1 MKEKMEQLA
10 REIEQHNYNYYVLD
24 DPKISDFE
32 YDAMLNELIA
42 LEKQYPQYKSPNS
55 PTARVGGEVSE
66 GFAPVE
72 HQVQMASL
80 AKAFSFEELESFDE
94 TVRKTFPDAEY
105 VVEYKIDGL
114 SVSLEYENGSFVRGS
129 TRGDGM
135 VGEDVT
141 ENLKTIRT
149 IPMFLNKKIPYL
161 EVRGEVF
168 MPVDAFNALNEQRE
182 TEELPLFANP
192 RNAAAGSLRQHDSR
206 ITAQRKL
213 DIFVFNIQQIDG
225 EQPETHTE
233 GLEFLKSLGFKT
245 SPVSGVKYDIK
256 SAFDEIE
263 KIRDTRGTLGFDI
276 DGAVIK
282 INDFAQ
288 REALGSTSNTPRW
301 AIAYKFPAEQKK
313 TKLLDITV
321 QVGRSGVLT
330 PAAELKPVRI
340 AGSVVSRATL
350 HNIDNIRAKD
360 IRIGDTVIIQKAGE
374 IIPEVVRSVPEERD
388 GSERIFNMPD
398 KCPVCG
404 GDVIRFE
411 DEAATYCVN
420 PGCDAQK
427 IRSIIH
433 FASKGAM
440 DIDGL
445 GPAIVEQ
452 LCNEGL
458 ISEAADLY
466 YLKKEQLTELE
477 RMAEKSADNLINA
490 IETSKG
496 RGLDK
501 LLCGLGIKHIGAK
514 AAKSLA
520 VQFGDIDSVI
530 AATKE
535 QLLKIYDFGDSMADS
550 VIKYFESKSAVET
563 VLKLKAAGVDMTYEN
578 NSSDRR
584 FEGMTFVLTGTL
596 SKFTRSEASEIIEK
610 FGGKASGSVSKKTTY
625 VLAGENAGSK
635 LDKARTL
642 NIKIISE
649 DDFVDMIH

>member
-388 GSERIFNMPD
+388 GSERMFNMPD

-490 IETSKG
+490 IEASKG

-520 VQFGDIDSVI
+520 AQFGDIDSVI
-530 AATKE
+530 AATRE
-535 QLLKIYDFGDSMADS
+535 QLLKIYDFGSSMADS
-550 VIKYFESKSAVET
+550 VIKYFKSKSAVET
-563 VLKLKAAGVDMTYEN
+563 VFKLKAAGVDMTYEN
-578 NSSDRR
+578 TSSDRR

-596 SKFTRSEASEIIEK
+596 SKFTRSEASEIIER

-635 LDKARTL
+635 LDKARAL

-649 DDFVDMIH
+649 DDFTAMI

>member
-182 TEELPLFANP
+182 TEELTLFANP

-388 GSERIFNMPD
+388 GSERMFNMPD

-404 GDVIRFE
+404 GNVIRFE

-520 VQFGDIDSVI
+520 SQFGDIDSVI

-550 VIKYFESKSAVET
+550 VIKYFKSKSAVET
-563 VLKLKAAGVDMTYEN
+563 VLKLKSAGVDMTYEN
-578 NSSDRR
+578 TSSDRR

-635 LDKARTL
+635 LDKARAL

-649 DDFVDMIH
+649 DDFTAMI

>member
-1 MKEKMEQLA
+1 MKEKMERLA

-42 LEKQYPQYKSPNS
+42 LEKQYPQFKSPNS

-94 TVRKTFPDAEY
+94 TVRKTFPNAEY

-129 TRGDGM
+129 TRGDGI

-388 GSERIFNMPD
+388 GSERMFNMPN

-420 PGCDAQK
+420 PACDAQK

-452 LCNEGL
+452 LCSEGL

-490 IETSKG
+490 IEASKG
-496 RGLDK
+496 RGLDR

-520 VQFGDIDSVI
+520 AQFGDIDSVI
-530 AATKE
+530 AATRE
-535 QLLKIYDFGDSMADS
+535 QLLKIYDFGSSMADS
-550 VIKYFESKSAVET
+550 VIKYFKSKSAVET
-563 VLKLKAAGVDMTYEN
+563 VFKLKAAGVDMTYEN
-578 NSSDRR
+578 TSSDRR

-635 LDKARTL
+635 LDKARAL

-649 DDFVDMIH
+649 DDFTAMI

>member
-263 KIRDTRGTLGFDI
+263 KIRDTRGNLGFDI

-360 IRIGDTVIIQKAGE
+360 IRIGDTVVIQKAGE

-649 DDFVDMIH
+649 DDFVDMI